1 MEGLAFIF
9 ALIYLAFLV
18 YLLVKFIQLC
28 NDTRD
33 IKNLLVANLNLKKS
47 KSSSSEEPNLNLK
60 KSKSSS
66 SEEPNLNLKKSKSSS
81 SEEQNLNKPK
91 FKEGD
96 LVVEKSTQKQLR
108 LGNFYNNSWVCLS
121 NGQEYKNLKEH
132 DLYTWDEYLAS
143 IGKK

>member
-28 NDTRD
+28 TDTRD

-47 KSSSSEEPNLNLK
+47 KSSSSEEQNLNLE

-66 SEEPNLNLKKSKSSS
+66 SEK
-81 SEEQNLNKPK
+81 QNLNKPK

>member
-47 KSSSSEEPNLNLK
+47 KSSSSEEQNLNLE

-66 SEEPNLNLKKSKSSS
+66 SEK
-81 SEEQNLNKPK
+81 QNLNKPK

-121 NGQEYKNLKEH
+121 NGQEYKNLKGH

>member
-47 KSSSSEEPNLNLK
+47 KSSSSEEQNLNLK
-60 KSKSSS
+60 KSK
-66 SEEPNLNLKKSKSSS
+66 NSS
-81 SEEQNLNKPK
+81 SEEQNLNEQK

>member
-9 ALIYLAFLV
+9 ALIYLVFLV

-33 IKNLLVANLNLKKS
+33 IKNLLVANLDLKRS
-47 KSSSSEEPNLNLK
+47 KNSTP
-60 KSKSSS
+60 
-66 SEEPNLNLKKSKSSS
+66 
-81 SEEQNLNKPK
+81 EEQNLNESK

-121 NGQEYKNLKEH
+121 NGQEYKDLKEH
-132 DLYTWDEYLAS
+132 ELYTWEEYLKS

>member
-9 ALIYLAFLV
+9 ALIYLVFLV

-47 KSSSSEEPNLNLK
+47 KSSSSEEQNLNLE

-66 SEEPNLNLKKSKSSS
+66 SEK
-81 SEEQNLNKPK
+81 QNLNKPK

>member
-47 KSSSSEEPNLNLK
+47 KSSSPEEQNLNF
-60 KSKSSS
+60 
-66 SEEPNLNLKKSKSSS
+66 EKSKSSS
-81 SEEQNLNKPK
+81 SEEQNLNKQK

>member
-28 NDTRD
+28 NDTRN

-47 KSSSSEEPNLNLK
+47 KSSSSEEQNLNL
-60 KSKSSS
+60 
-66 SEEPNLNLKKSKSSS
+66 EKSKSSS

>member
-47 KSSSSEEPNLNLK
+47 KSSSSEEQNLNL
-60 KSKSSS
+60 
-66 SEEPNLNLKKSKSSS
+66 EKSKSSS

-108 LGNFYNNSWVCLS
+108 LGNFYNNSWICLS

>member
-47 KSSSSEEPNLNLK
+47 KSYSSEEQNLNL
-60 KSKSSS
+60 
-66 SEEPNLNLKKSKSSS
+66 EKSKSSS

>member
-18 YLLVKFIQLC
+18 YLLVKIIQLC

-47 KSSSSEEPNLNLK
+47 KSSSSEEQNLNL
-60 KSKSSS
+60 
-66 SEEPNLNLKKSKSSS
+66 EKSKSSS

>member
-33 IKNLLVANLNLKKS
+33 ITNLLVANLNLKKS
-47 KSSSSEEPNLNLK
+47 KSSSSEEQNLNL
-60 KSKSSS
+60 
-66 SEEPNLNLKKSKSSS
+66 EKSKSSS
-81 SEEQNLNKPK
+81 SEEQNLNKQK

>member
-47 KSSSSEEPNLNLK
+47 KSSSSEE
-60 KSKSSS
+60 
-66 SEEPNLNLKKSKSSS
+66 
-81 SEEQNLNKPK
+81 QNLNKPK

-108 LGNFYNNSWVCLS
+108 LGNFYNNSWICLS

>member
-60 KSKSSS
+60 
-66 SEEPNLNLKKSKSSS
+66 ESKSSS

>member
-33 IKNLLVANLNLKKS
+33 IKNFLVANLNLKKS
-47 KSSSSEEPNLNLK
+47 KSSSSEEQNLNL
-60 KSKSSS
+60 
-66 SEEPNLNLKKSKSSS
+66 EKSKSSS

>member
-47 KSSSSEEPNLNLK
+47 KSSSSEEQNLNN
-60 KSKSSS
+60 S
-66 SEEPNLNLKKSKSSS
+66 KSKSSS

>member
-47 KSSSSEEPNLNLK
+47 KSYSSEEQNLNL
-60 KSKSSS
+60 
-66 SEEPNLNLKKSKSSS
+66 EKSKSSS
-81 SEEQNLNKPK
+81 SEEQHLNKPK

-96 LVVEKSTQKQLR
+96 LVIEKSTQKQLR
-108 LGNFYNNSWVCLS
+108 LGNIYNNSWVCLS